1 MRLKDWADSEGIAYQ
16 TAWRWFKAGKLP
28 YPAIKTPTGA
38 ILIYPPEEEAIRP
51 VNGKAWLYA
60 RVSSHDK
67 RDDLVRQIERLK
79 AFCVSRGWEIEA
91 VYSEIASGM
100 NDKRRQLTWLLN
112 KRPERIVVEHKD
124 RLTRFGFAYFELLLP
139 KLGCEMVVIDRDLEE
154 KSDLMK
160 DLIAVIYSFAARIY
174 GLRRGREKARRA
186 KEVLTADAQG

>member
-1 MRLKDWADSEGIAYQ
+1 
-16 TAWRWFKAGKLP
+16 
-28 YPAIKTPTGA
+28 
-38 ILIYPPEEEAIRP
+38 
-51 VNGKAWLYA
+51 
-60 RVSSHDK
+60 
-67 RDDLVRQIERLK
+67 
-79 AFCVSRGWEIEA
+79 
-91 VYSEIASGM
+91 M
-100 NDKRRQLTWLLN
+100 NDKRRQLTRLLN

-174 GLRRGREKARRA
+174 GLRRGRENARRA